1 METVRARRAGT
12 PEGRGRPG
20 AGRPSPLP
28 LTLAELIT
36 AVQDVV
42 GPGGDRL
49 VVATVCHLLRTGR
62 LTMRGGTRRCSSPPI
77 MGKEVKVVQ
86 GVVVGAGLVA
96 VPVGVGASKP
106 SDPGEGTGRQPV
118 HPSTPG

>member
-1 METVRARRAGT
+1 MATVRARRAGT

-62 LTMRGGTRRCSSPPI
+62 LTMRGSDTRRPGSARAGVLALCEGKGQPPAQWHA
-77 MGKEVKVVQ
+77 GGSAVSVQ
-86 GVVVGAGLVA
+86 VAEDKGERPGL
-96 VPVGVGASKP
+96 
-106 SDPGEGTGRQPV
+106 
-118 HPSTPG
+118 